1 MRRDMATT
9 DIRFNRMDK
18 EYLGLRESQG
28 ELFEKVDSF
37 EAALLGLTQAVA
49 ANHDLIMANRDLI
62 MANRDLIMAN
72 REQITEARREIAET
86 NQKLDAML
94 QHFEVPF
101 KPPTGFIKE

>member
-18 EYLGLRESQG
+18 EYLGLRETQG

-49 ANHDLIMANRDLI
+49 ANHDLI